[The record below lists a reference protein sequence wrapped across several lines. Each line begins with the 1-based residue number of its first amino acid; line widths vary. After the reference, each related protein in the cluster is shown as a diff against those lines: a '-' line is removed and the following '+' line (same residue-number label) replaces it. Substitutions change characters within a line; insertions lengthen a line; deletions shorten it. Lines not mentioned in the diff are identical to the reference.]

1 MKEFSKDYQGF
12 LDKIKKSATID
23 IVDEKSLEKAKKATA
38 DAYAKMSKDIDK
50 FYQNQEKDS
59 KKQVDILVK
68 NGVITQAQADKLN
81 KGQKDLDNKQKAA
94 QKKNLD
100 EMKKNTD
107 NYYASVS
114 KEQKRA
120 NDANTRL
127 TKDHDAEIKKI
138 KSGSTDA
145 LLSIGKEIRK
155 KFSYN
160 IKKR

>member
-1 MKEFSKDYQGF
+1 MISFIR
-12 LDKIKKSATID
+12 IKK
-23 IVDEKSLEKAKKATA
+23 
-38 DAYAKMSKDIDK
+38 
-50 FYQNQEKDS
+50 KDS

-68 NGVITQAQADKLN
+68 NGVITQAQADKMT
-81 KGQKDLDNKQKAA
+81 KGQKDSDDKQKAA

-127 TKDHDAEIKKI
+127 TKDHDAEIKK
-138 KSGSTDA
+138 
-145 LLSIGKEIRK
+145 
-155 KFSYN
+155 N
-160 IKKR
+160 

>member
-1 MKEFSKDYQGF
+1 
-12 LDKIKKSATID
+12 
-23 IVDEKSLEKAKKATA
+23 
-38 DAYAKMSKDIDK
+38 
-50 FYQNQEKDS
+50 
-59 KKQVDILVK
+59 
-68 NGVITQAQADKLN
+68 
-81 KGQKDLDNKQKAA
+81 
-94 QKKNLD
+94 
-100 EMKKNTD
+100 MKKNTD

-145 LLSIGKEIRK
+145 LLALEKKYGKILL
-155 KFSYN
+155 N